1 MGEIEK
7 VEMRGMPVILP
18 APYDRRGAHA
28 GCGPRAPRWRA
39 TAALSRELTLVT
51 LR

>member
-28 GCGPRAPRWRA
+28 GYGPRA
-39 TAALSRELTLVT
+39 ALARD
-51 LR
+51 RGAFP